1 VMSRSW
7 CRALGAATSHNRL
20 PASPAP
26 LACAQGL
33 ARAGLPIGPTQGGI
47 FISGVPPASRSPT
60 GRLSGRACPR
70 PWEGAWGTSTC
81 GVAAAA
87 PCCGPVAT
95 AVSHDGSPVATAP
108 AAVRGALAE
117 RHLVV
122 VGAPD
127 LSALAD
133 ARAGTIG
140 VTLRTIEEE

>member
-1 VMSRSW
+1 VRW
-7 CRALGAATSHNRL
+7 ALRHHTAVFPHHQHLWRALRGWR
-20 PASPAP
+20 
-26 LACAQGL
+26 GL
-33 ARAGLPIGPTQGGI
+33 ASLLAPPRGASSLAA
-47 FISGVPPASRSPT
+47 SPPASRSPT